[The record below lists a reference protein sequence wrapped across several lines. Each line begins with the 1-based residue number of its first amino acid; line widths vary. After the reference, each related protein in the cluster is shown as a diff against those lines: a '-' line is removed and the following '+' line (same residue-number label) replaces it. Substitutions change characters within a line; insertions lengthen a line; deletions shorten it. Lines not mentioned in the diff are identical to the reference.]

1 MILYMFSR
9 NCIEEWD
16 VCHFKDN
23 ITLNLLCRY
32 IKLTYTYVFPT
43 TQVKEVH
50 SATTESTSFIF
61 SLAMTFLIK
70 SYIYILTKNETPPQ
84 LSFKRA
90 AVVSVKADSVL

>member
-1 MILYMFSR
+1 MFSR

-50 SATTESTSFIF
+50 SA
-61 SLAMTFLIK
+61 IK
-70 SYIYILTKNETPPQ
+70 QKVP
-84 LSFKRA
+84 
-90 AVVSVKADSVL
+90 VLYSH